1 MQSGSEFKQRRTPL
15 PRAGIGWLLG
25 AALTALSL
33 RAAAGDVYVV
43 CNAGISLQASDIRDV
58 FVGEKSFAGTAR
70 LAPADNSA
78 AQAAFL
84 EKVMK
89 LDARKYATL
98 WTKKSFRDGANPPPL
113 RATDAEAIAYVRA
126 TPGGCSYVLRAP
138 AEGVTV
144 VAKF

>member
-1 MQSGSEFKQRRTPL
+1 MPSGSEFNQRRRPL
-15 PRAGIGWLLG
+15 PRAAISWLLG

-33 RAAAGDVYVV
+33 RAAASDVYVV
-43 CNAGISLQASDIRDV
+43 CNAGVSLQASDIRDV

-78 AQAAFL
+78 AQATFL

-126 TPGGCSYVLRAP
+126 TPGGCSYVLHAP

>member
-1 MQSGSEFKQRRTPL
+1 MP
-15 PRAGIGWLLG
+15 PAAMGWLLG

-33 RAAAGDVYVV
+33 RAAASDVYVI
-43 CNAGISLQASDIRDV
+43 CNAGVSLQASDIRDV
-58 FVGEKSFAGTAR
+58 FVGERSFAGTAR

-98 WTKKSFRDGANPPPL
+98 WTKKAFRDGANPPPL
-113 RATDAEAIAYVRA
+113 RATDVEAIAYVRA

-138 AEGVTV
+138 TGDISI
-144 VAKF
+144 VARF

>member
-1 MQSGSEFKQRRTPL
+1 MN
-15 PRAGIGWLLG
+15 WLLG
-25 AALTALSL
+25 AVLAALSL
-33 RAAAGDVYVV
+33 PAAASDVYVV
-43 CNAGISLQASDIRDV
+43 CNPGVSLQAGDMLEI
-58 FVGEKSFAGTAR
+58 FVGEKSFAGSAR

-98 WTKKSFRDGANPPPL
+98 WTKKSFRDGANPPPV
-113 RATDAEAIAYVRA
+113 RATDAEAIAYVRQ

-138 AEGVTV
+138 AAGVIV
-144 VAKF
+144 VAKY

>member
-1 MQSGSEFKQRRTPL
+1 MPRTA
-15 PRAGIGWLLG
+15 RVWLLG
-25 AALTALSL
+25 AALAALAL

-43 CNAGISLQASDIRDV
+43 CNAGVSLQAADIRDV
-58 FVGEKSFAGTAR
+58 FVGEKSFAGAAR

-78 AQAAFL
+78 AQATFL

-98 WTKKSFRDGANPPPL
+98 WTKKSFRDGANPPPV

-138 AEGVTV
+138 AAGVTV
-144 VAKF
+144 IAKF

>member
-1 MQSGSEFKQRRTPL
+1 MQSVSEFGQRSTPL
-15 PRAGIGWLLG
+15 PRAALGWLFG
-25 AALTALSL
+25 AALTALSV
-33 RAAAGDVYVV
+33 RASASDVYVV
-43 CNAGISLQASDIRDV
+43 CNAGISLQATDIRDV
-58 FVGEKSFAGTAR
+58 FVGDKSFAGAAR
-70 LAPADNSA
+70 LAPADNTA

-98 WTKKSFRDGANPPPL
+98 WTKKSFRDGANPPPVK
-113 RATDAEAIAYVRA
+113 ATDAEALAYVRL

-138 AEGVTV
+138 TSGFSI

>member
-1 MQSGSEFKQRRTPL
+1 MHSFLDR
-15 PRAGIGWLLG
+15 GIGGGAGARRAMNGLLG
-25 AALTALSL
+25 AVGAGLP
-33 RAAAGDVYVV
+33 RPAAASDVYVV
-43 CNAGISLQASDIRDV
+43 CNPGVSLQAGDIRDV
-58 FVGEKSFAGTAR
+58 FVGEKSFAGSAR

-98 WTKKSFRDGANPPPL
+98 WTKKSFRDGANPPPV
-113 RATDAEAIAYVRA
+113 RATDAEAIAYVRQ

-138 AEGVTV
+138 ATGVIV
-144 VAKF
+144 VAKY